1 MTLDECIKECENVVK
16 ISKKLKRFE
25 SYRYN
30 TQLAEWLK
38 ELKAWREGKLVQ
50 SANVNTETLIF
61 NTEDLTSI
69 PEIKSRPIGK
79 WIEVLTKEGSYYE
92 CSECGHRLNWIDEDD
107 NYCCKCGSKN
117 NEGL

>member
-38 ELKAWREGKLVQ
+38 ELKAWREGKIVQ

-69 PEIKSRPIGK
+69 PEINSRPVGK
-79 WIEVLTKEGSYYE
+79 WIEVLTKDGCYYE
-92 CSECGHRLNWIDEDD
+92 CSECGQRLNWVDENDH
-107 NYCCKCGSKN
+107 YCCRCGSRN
-117 NEGL
+117 DEGL